1 MLSFMNA
8 EIYKLLKSRSF
19 RVIALLLALVNIIT
33 SVGVVVYDKT
43 NYQGWKTI
51 DILASSPMFLCVGI
65 FAAIVFTS
73 DYNDGTVRQYVYRGI
88 SRTAIYF
95 GRLFSIILVSLTFP
109 LFCLLFS
116 TLPLSLYYGFGDIKE
131 SAPLYAI
138 RVAVTVVVAITV
150 YVLFTLLIA
159 IFTRS
164 VGSSIA
170 VVSVCTTMIPML
182 LIFIDFFDRTE
193 YIQYWITS
201 IMTSFMEI
209 GAKINMTYVGIVAAI
224 IVGLTTIECV
234 AYNQQEF

>member
-1 MLSFMNA
+1 M
-8 EIYKLLKSRSF
+8 
-19 RVIALLLALVNIIT
+19 
-33 SVGVVVYDKT
+33 
-43 NYQGWKTI
+43 
-51 DILASSPMFLCVGI
+51 
-65 FAAIVFTS
+65 
-73 DYNDGTVRQYVYRGI
+73 
-88 SRTAIYF
+88 
-95 GRLFSIILVSLTFP
+95 
-109 LFCLLFS
+109 
-116 TLPLSLYYGFGDIKE
+116 PLSLYYGFGDIKE

-138 RVAVTVVVAITV
+138 RVAVTVVVAIIV